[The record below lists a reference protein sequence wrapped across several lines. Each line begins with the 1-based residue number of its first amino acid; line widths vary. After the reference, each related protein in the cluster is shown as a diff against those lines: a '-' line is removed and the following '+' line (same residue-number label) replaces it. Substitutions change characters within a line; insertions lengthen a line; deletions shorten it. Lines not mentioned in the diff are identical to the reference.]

1 MRRIFKVAV
10 MIVLSFLFACYIF
23 GFISYAGIEFDDE
36 KMDYSISIKGIKNSV
51 AFDVNKD
58 GEFIIAKKD
67 KILYLKKDGKIET
80 LYSDSQNNIIDMVL
94 KDSIIYMVKGNT
106 LFSFDIDTKK
116 LKQLLNNIPI
126 RGQENECKLLVNGEN
141 VLLSIGAVS
150 NSGIIEDKQMAFG
163 QEVYDRTPIDLYS
176 TGKVF
181 GKYNTGAF
189 SPIGKSVSEGE
200 KINGT
205 LPANACILSID
216 KNNKIKVFAS
226 GIKNVI
232 GFGIT
237 SDGNLIAAVSGM
249 EEKGIRPI
257 SNDKDYIYEI
267 KEGDWLGWPDF
278 SGGDP
283 VTSPRFRVNEE
294 KVNFLL
300 QNHMTE
306 NPKSPLYQHKDVNS
320 ISCMTLLNNDIY
332 KDNVLFYDKKDSTL
346 DILKNNRLP
355 FKILKLNKRSKIV
368 DLKNVNQSIYMLDGE
383 KGVIYNIFNKSNAN
397 SNNSNILVYYFIGI
411 ILAGVIF
418 IEGKKMNEKLSK

>member
-1 MRRIFKVAV
+1 MRRIFKVAI

-51 AFDVNKD
+51 AFDVNRD

-94 KDSIIYMVKGNT
+94 KDNIIYMVKGNT

-216 KNNKIKVFAS
+216 KNNKIKIFAS

-346 DILKNNRLP
+346 DILRNNRLP

-383 KGVIYNIFNKSNAN
+383 KGVIYNIFNKNNAN

-418 IEGKKMNEKLSK
+418 IEGKKMNEKLSR

>member
-1 MRRIFKVAV
+1 MRRIFKVAI

-94 KDSIIYMVKGNT
+94 KDNIIYMVKGNT

-176 TGKVF
+176 TGKIF

-189 SPIGKSVSEGE
+189 SPVGKSVNEGE

-216 KNNKIKVFAS
+216 KNNKIKIFAS

-346 DILKNNRLP
+346 DILKNNRLS

-383 KGVIYNIFNKSNAN
+383 KGVIYNIFNKNNAN
-397 SNNSNILVYYFIGI
+397 SNNSNMLVYYFIGI